1 MTALSKVIGVL
12 LLVGSATAPP
22 PSNKEGILTEEGGAK
37 NAEELG
43 KAEHRGGPMLKPAP
57 YVPPDP
63 LPAQYARTAIC
74 ALFSLGALFYP
85 RGRGR
90 GGGVLAGVLSLLLCV
105 FRRNQ
110 TCATITGA
118 SNNKDRCGCT
128 EGLRIGLLPGPAQ
141 IPISDTKNFRQIIAE
156 ARVASIGD
164 CNL

>member
-1 MTALSKVIGVL
+1 MSKT
-12 LLVGSATAPP
+12 S
-22 PSNKEGILTEEGGAK
+22 
-37 NAEELG
+37 
-43 KAEHRGGPMLKPAP
+43 
-57 YVPPDP
+57 
-63 LPAQYARTAIC
+63 
-74 ALFSLGALFYP
+74 
-85 RGRGR
+85 
-90 GGGVLAGVLSLLLCV
+90 VLSLVVLYV

-164 CNL
+164 CKDPYRLQSVSRSSRCGLSR